1 MFGLMLSFLVPIGAV
16 ALLAKSLAEERKTQ
30 ASVSVVTIC
39 WSALM
44 LAIPAWVAWQILS
57 QHLLN

>member
-1 MFGLMLSFLVPIGAV
+1 MLSFLVPIGAV
-16 ALLAKSLAEERKTQ
+16 ALLAKSLTEERKTQ
-30 ASVSVVTIC
+30 ASVSVITIC